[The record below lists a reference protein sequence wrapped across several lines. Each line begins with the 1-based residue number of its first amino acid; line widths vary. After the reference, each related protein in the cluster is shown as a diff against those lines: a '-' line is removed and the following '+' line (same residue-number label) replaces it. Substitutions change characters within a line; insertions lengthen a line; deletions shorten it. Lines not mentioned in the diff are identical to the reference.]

1 MSDCFNRVREELHK
15 RGTVTLGLLD
25 TTLPYP
31 RESIRGALEA
41 LFDNGEAVRGPGV
54 GEYLR
59 ARGAPAPE
67 AESGESPS
75 RHALDLLTMLCTQPR
90 RSAQLEHA
98 VSWSPLHLREC
109 LEELHRLN
117 LAHPDATMTW
127 RPTPAGYANRG
138 YPSPPRQDTGGRKDV
153 VELRLDTTEAVKDLA
168 ELKASIRDDRA
179 FKVLLALLATTSGPG
194 GAEELARR
202 AYALVD
208 ALEAAR

>member
-15 RGTVTLGLLD
+15 RGTVTLGLLH
-25 TTLPYP
+25 TTLPYS
-31 RESIRGALEA
+31 RDSIRGALEA
-41 LFDNGEAVRGPGV
+41 LYDNGEAVRGAMH
-54 GEYLR
+54 GEYHR
-59 ARGAPAPE
+59 AQGAPAPE
-67 AESGESPS
+67 PGGESPS
-75 RHALDLLTMLCTQPR
+75 RHALDLLTMLCVQPR
-90 RSAQLEHA
+90 RSAQLENA
-98 VSWSPLHLREC
+98 VSWSPHHLREC
-109 LEELHRLN
+109 LEELHRLG
-117 LAHPDATMTW
+117 LAHPDAAMVW

-138 YPSPPRQDTGGRKDV
+138 YPSPPNQGTGGRKDV
-153 VELRLDTTEAVKDLA
+153 VELRLDTREAVKDLA